1 MKNSWLKTV
10 KERLNNHNL
19 AFANDGNEMHYLL
32 TQAWAD
38 QEDEQEDDQFVPD
51 CYLSNFE
58 KINFLPAL
66 QQDHTLNLSHTCDYI
81 ISQLRGFGDFELA
94 VDNLLL
100 AALEQKE
107 IAQAE
112 KAKHKDAAKIA
123 AKIADVE
130 KHSYRVVLLD
140 ARQDAI
146 DNYNLSNADMASQVA
161 HTAVLFVN
169 NRSEYFFLEPCAFNI
184 AAHPEIDEQHLPV
197 IKTTVKQIQDL
208 AKPLAIRY
216 QNRYFVNTCPFLD
229 RFDINAGL
237 DFDSDRT
244 LAVYEGVAHAY
255 ALLLRI
261 YPVDD
266 DVTLDDAKEFKQQE
280 MLEQLNC

>member
-19 AFANDGNEMHYLL
+19 AFAHDGAEMYYLL

-38 QEDEQEDDQFVPD
+38 QEEDDHFVPD

-58 KINFLPAL
+58 KINFLPTL
-66 QQDHTLNLSHTCDYI
+66 QQDHTLNLAHTYDYI
-81 ISQLRGFGDFELA
+81 VRQLRGFGDFELA
-94 VDNLLL
+94 VDNQLL

-112 KAKHKDAAKIA
+112 KAGHKDA

-146 DNYNLSNADMASQVA
+146 DNYNLFNADMALQVA
-161 HTAVLFVN
+161 HTAVLFIN
-169 NRSEYFFLEPCAFNI
+169 NRSEYFFLEPCAFNL
-184 AAHPEIDEQHLPV
+184 AAHPEINEQHLPV

-229 RFDINAGL
+229 RFDIATGMN
-237 DFDSDRT
+237 FDSDRVQ
-244 LAVYEGVAHAY
+244 AVYEGVVHPY
-255 ALLLRI
+255 ALLLRL

-266 DVTLDDAKEFKQQE
+266 DVTLDTAKKYKQQE
-280 MLEQLNC
+280 MFVALCQNSQAAD